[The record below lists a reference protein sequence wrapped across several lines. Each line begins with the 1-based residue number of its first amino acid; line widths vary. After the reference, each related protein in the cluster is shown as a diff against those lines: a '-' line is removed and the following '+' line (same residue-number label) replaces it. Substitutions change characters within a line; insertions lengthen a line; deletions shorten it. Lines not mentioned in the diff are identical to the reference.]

1 MALMDEFK
9 EERERLK
16 HGSLKDKLKYFWYY
30 YKFHTIVTLVC
41 LIALSVFIHDAVT
54 KKDYVFNAAFV
65 NAAVLT
71 DAKEFEQK
79 AAEVLQIDTDEYAL
93 SIDNTIFIDQENP
106 NSESTYYSIQK
117 LSVLMMTNDLDITV
131 MNSDTHRSYAYN
143 MAYADLREVLSEEQ
157 LQKYEPY
164 FYYMDYSIY
173 EEISQLQEEGNV
185 YEGDFPDPTK
195 PEEMKNPIPV
205 GIYISEAKLLN
216 SYYLFD
222 EGSVFGI
229 LTGSEH
235 LDSSLAFLD
244 FVFSEPEL

>member
-16 HGSLKDKLKYFWYY
+16 HGTLKDKLKYFWYY
-30 YKFHTIVTLVC
+30 YKFHTIVTLIC
-41 LIALSVFIHDAVT
+41 LIALAVFIHDAVT

-79 AAEVLQIDTDEYAL
+79 TTEALQIDTDKYAL
-93 SIDNTIFIDQENP
+93 SIDNTIFIDKENP

-143 MAYADLREVLSEEQ
+143 MAFADLREILSEEQ

-173 EEISQLQEEGNV
+173 EEMNQLQDEGTV
-185 YEGDFPDPTK
+185 YEG
-195 PEEMKNPIPV
+195 E
-205 GIYISEAKLLN
+205 Y
-216 SYYLFD
+216 
-222 EGSVFGI
+222 
-229 LTGSEH
+229 
-235 LDSSLAFLD
+235 
-244 FVFSEPEL
+244 